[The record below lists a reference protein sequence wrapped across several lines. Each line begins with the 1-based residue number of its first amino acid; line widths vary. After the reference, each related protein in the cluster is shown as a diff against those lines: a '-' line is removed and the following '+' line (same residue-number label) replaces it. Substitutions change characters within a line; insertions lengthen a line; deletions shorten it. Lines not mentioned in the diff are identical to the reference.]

1 MTGRS
6 RRGGRQKVDVE
17 ERRARLAEIAAQV
30 RGCTQCRLCA
40 SRRVAVPG
48 EGPLDVP
55 LVWVG
60 EAPGKKEDATGRP
73 FVGASG
79 ALLRREMAEAGIA
92 PESVFIT
99 NVVKCHPPENRQ
111 PRADEIAICTGL
123 YLTRQVELT
132 QPEGLV
138 ALGATAAGALLAG
151 PVRVTEEH
159 GAWRRD
165 YDLTGRDLPVFVT
178 YHPAAAVRSD
188 RWREELRADLRELAE
203 WLDTHGYPRR

>member
-1 MTGRS
+1 M
-6 RRGGRQKVDVE
+6 E

-30 RGCTQCRLCA
+30 WGCTQCRLCA

-48 EGPLDVP
+48 EGPLDAP

-60 EAPGKKEDATGRP
+60 EAPGKSEDATGRP

-79 ALLRREMAEAGIA
+79 AFLRREMAEAGIA

-99 NVVKCHPPENRQ
+99 NVVKCRPPANRQ

-123 YLTRQVELT
+123 YLIRQVELT
-132 QPEGLV
+132 RPGGLV

-151 PVRVTEEH
+151 PVKVTEEH

-165 YDLTGRDLPVFVT
+165 YDLTGQDLAVFVT
-178 YHPAAAVRSD
+178 YHPAAAIRSD
-188 RWREELRADLRELAE
+188 RWREELRADLRRLAE